1 MKSIAAIL
9 LASVPAFVS
18 SQSTT
23 VTGSP
28 SSTSSAANLGPTIDL
43 NNCCNSSLDATAWA
57 LVYGLPLVQFVSQA
71 ALVYNEANGEYSRPR
86 YQVSQS
92 WS

>member
-1 MKSIAAIL
+1 MKTLLTIL
-9 LASVPAFVS
+9 LASVPAFVY
-18 SQSTT
+18 SQP

-57 LVYGLPLVQFVSQA
+57 LAYGLPLVQFVSQA
-71 ALVYNEANGEYSRPR
+71 ALVYKEANGEYSCFNTKSRH
-86 YQVSQS
+86 